1 MLDKLSSR
9 ERLLLMLAGVLFGV
23 LALGLLGHLILEK
36 RSNLRKQLAQ
46 ARRDVKTL
54 VKLRDEIQSMA
65 STGNPPDENQLLSI
79 VTQSLQNRNL
89 TASSIRSDEQKVGRN
104 DKRTQVKVTFSGVQL
119 EPLMQFLYDME
130 YTQTNGVTV
139 GDLHIGKALSRD
151 SYDASITVYVL
162 QPVKQ
167 ER

>member
-1 MLDKLSSR
+1 
-9 ERLLLMLAGVLFGV
+9 
-23 LALGLLGHLILEK
+23 
-36 RSNLRKQLAQ
+36 
-46 ARRDVKTL
+46 
-54 VKLRDEIQSMA
+54 
-65 STGNPPDENQLLSI
+65 
-79 VTQSLQNRNL
+79 
-89 TASSIRSDEQKVGRN
+89 
-104 DKRTQVKVTFSGVQL
+104 VTFSGVQL